1 MKSNNSKDAIGN
13 DIELGHVYGFTVD
26 NVGMCYVT
34 IGEALNF
41 TNSGLV
47 TLRVMKKSYSYSTGQ
62 VHDYE
67 LESKIN
73 KVSAKPCKMFP
84 IFYSTMNE
92 I

>member
-47 TLRVMKKSYSYSTGQ
+47 TLRRIRFMNSVYDNWLVMGRLLLKLRGISLLKLY
-62 VHDYE
+62 
-67 LESKIN
+67 
-73 KVSAKPCKMFP
+73 P
-84 IFYSTMNE
+84 
-92 I
+92 